1 MAFFWSQLKHNRTRD
16 WPLLAISHSFIC
28 CCFLI
33 GSVHITSNE
42 SYHWQTEP
50 SLTCVT
56 ASHIYICSHKMINTV
71 NGAVVLLRVQNTRPS
86 TSAAIWFFF
95 PFRWTQQILCNI
107 CDMSTEV
114 SRKFTQL
121 SEHFF
126 FLSLSCISPLLRSLS
141 HSLSSTCWSAS
152 AINAINTRCFHLIF
166 VLSRAIFNNNNI
178 IKPLYNH

>member
-95 PFRWTQQILCNI
+95 LFAERNRFCAIYAI
-107 CDMSTEV
+107 CQLKSAGNSLNWV
-114 SRKFTQL
+114 SIF
-121 SEHFF
+121 SF
-126 FLSLSCISPLLRSLS
+126 SLSCISPLLRSLS